1 MDGCNASCNFCPK
14 HSCITAIIQLNVK
27 WHIKIPGVAYYD
39 KMDTGDVCCSY
50 IIATLIV
57 LIITIISSTFPSNYT
72 VGMFAYGYS
81 STSPLEPFGSFKNS
95 TDNNNSIVSSSAH
108 SHNAATILSTY
119 NTTDMVSYLGEV
131 NVSDLQRPSFKPFIG
146 ISSEDSYLTKDFGAY
161 KAAKNQSEIIKPS
174 TKVFEVKPP
183 RSSDFGTSPGISLH
197 GEQQHPVSPRTNYLN
212 TSALVL
218 ARFEGLAQNCCF
230 PPDVQLAA
238 GTQYVVEMVNL
249 DGAIYTKNGTLLKSF
264 GLEFLFN
271 PNAVK
276 DSQGPDVS
284 MSDPVLLFDN
294 ASGRWFA
301 SISDISAHSIRVAV
315 SKTDNPI
322 GVWRIYNFPF
332 GLQLNNNNNNCSD
345 QPFIGLSEDKFVV
358 TVNNWGND
366 CNWSSDN
373 QQPPEFRGVQFT
385 IADKTDLLSES
396 GWFVRSVQSEPD
408 LSYFSLHPVISLSR
422 TTTLL
427 IATAGDFN
435 HNNVQVFY
443 IDGPL
448 YNLHIKL
455 ISYPIQDTHVAPD
468 GIQPVAQPTRQQLIS
483 TEEKPKVSTGDARIQ
498 SAIWSHGKLW
508 VAINDACFIPGDI
521 KSRSCIRLIQTD
533 TITNKVIQD
542 FDIGAVASSLYYP
555 AVSISRGNGGNLGVI
570 FGYSS
575 HTAFPGI
582 LVSTRSSDD
591 KLNSIKEQLQ
601 SLKLGTANEL
611 SNRYGDYFA
620 ASSDPSNGSTIWV
633 AGEYHSTA
641 TWSTYIG
648 ELRTGTIGLSQK

>member
-1 MDGCNASCNFCPK
+1 M
-14 HSCITAIIQLNVK
+14 
-27 WHIKIPGVAYYD
+27 AYYD
-39 KMDTGDVCCSY
+39 KMEISDARCSY
-50 IIATLIV
+50 IITTLIV
-57 LIITIISSTFPSNYT
+57 LIITIISIFPSNYT
-72 VGMFAYGYS
+72 VGMFAYGYT
-81 STSPLEPFGSFKNS
+81 STSLLEPFGFFKNS
-95 TDNNNSIVSSSAH
+95 IDNNNNGTVSSSVLESH
-108 SHNAATILSTY
+108 SAGTIPSTY
-119 NTTDMVSYLGEV
+119 NTTDLVSYLGEV
-131 NVSDLQRPSFKPFIG
+131 NVSDLQRPLFKPFIG
-146 ISSEDSYLTKDFGAY
+146 ISPEDSYLTKDFGAY
-161 KAAKNQSEIIKPS
+161 KTAKNQSEIIKPS
-174 TKVFEVKPP
+174 TRVFEVKPP
-183 RSSDFGTSPGISLH
+183 PSSGFGTSPGISSLH
-197 GEQQHPVSPRTNYLN
+197 GEQQYPVSPRTNYLN
-212 TSALVL
+212 TTALIL

-238 GTQYVVEMVNL
+238 GTKYVVEMVNL
-249 DGAIYTKNGTLLKSF
+249 DGAIYTRNGTLLKSF

-276 DSQGPDVS
+276 NSQGSDVT

-301 SISDISAHSIRVAV
+301 SISAIRAHSIRVAV
-315 SKTDNPI
+315 SKTDDPT

-332 GLQLNNNNNNCSD
+332 GVQPDNNNNNNNCSD

-373 QQPPEFRGVQFT
+373 QQPPEFGGVQFT
-385 IADKTDLLSES
+385 VADKTDLLSGS
-396 GWFVRSVQSEPD
+396 GGSVRSVQSEPD
-408 LSYFSLHPVISLSR
+408 LGYFSLHPVISLYS

-427 IATAGDFN
+427 IATVGDFN

-455 ISYPIQDTHVAPD
+455 ISYPIQGTHIAPD
-468 GIQPVAQPTRQQLIS
+468 GIQPLAQPTRQQIS
-483 TEEKPKVSTGDARIQ
+483 IEEEPRVGTGDARIQ
-498 SAIWSHGKLW
+498 SAAWYQGNLW
-508 VAINDACFIPGDI
+508 LAFNDACFIPGDTR
-521 KSRSCIRLIQTD
+521 SRSCIRLIQAD

-542 FDIGAVASSLYYP
+542 FDIGALASSLYYP
-555 AVSISRGNGGNLGVI
+555 AISISSGSRNLGII

-575 HTAFPGI
+575 HSAYPSI

-591 KLNSIKEQLQ
+591 EFNSINEQPQ
-601 SLKLGTANEL
+601 FLKLGTANEL

-648 ELRTGTIGLSQK
+648 ELRTGTIGLNQK